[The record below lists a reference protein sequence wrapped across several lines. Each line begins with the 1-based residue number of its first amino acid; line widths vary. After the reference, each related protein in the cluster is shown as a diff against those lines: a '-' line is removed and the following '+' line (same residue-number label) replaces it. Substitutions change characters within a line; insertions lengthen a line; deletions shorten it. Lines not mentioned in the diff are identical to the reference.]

1 MNNGAKL
8 PSAASCARSR
18 GGGAPAGRG
27 GPGARPRTRA
37 AAARRRAPR
46 PPRRGN
52 PALPSPT
59 PPPLESSGTERGESA
74 RELPSRRGLFLT
86 CPPFLPSLSGLRAR
100 PPPPAPP
107 PKQPRTQAPHLA
119 QRLRTPSAS
128 PGPRLPP
135 LHGHRAA
142 KSQPGKDRL
151 GAACLSAKYWNRLGW
166 GRGSRRA
173 RPLASLRARSALPLQ
188 TRGGQV
194 RAPRPPLDFVLL
206 SSTPTL
212 LQSSTKLE
220 LLTRGP
226 SGSCGAK
233 WGAASPISSLLPKPL
248 QTHTPF
254 TQQRPCT
261 PATSRRTARPGLGR
275 GGRGGGALLPP
286 PAPTTPPLPQQAQ
299 QPQQPRPP
307 PPPSEAWGA
316 GSPRPLPL
324 PCSPKGHP
332 PKPQPVL
339 RPREGAGS

>member
-100 PPPPAPP
+100 PPTPPPT

-119 QRLRTPSAS
+119 QRLRTLSAS
-128 PGPRLPP
+128 PGPRPPP

-166 GRGSRRA
+166 GRGARRA

-226 SGSCGAK
+226 SGSGGAK

-275 GGRGGGALLPP
+275 GAGWGGPALLPQP
-286 PAPTTPPLPQQAQ
+286 PPSSRPLPQQAQ
-299 QPQQPRPP
+299 QTRPP
-307 PPPSEAWGA
+307 PPSSEA
-316 GSPRPLPL
+316 
-324 PCSPKGHP
+324 
-332 PKPQPVL
+332 
-339 RPREGAGS
+339 

>member
-1 MNNGAKL
+1 MGGV
-8 PSAASCARSR
+8 R
-18 GGGAPAGRG
+18 GRL
-27 GPGARPRTRA
+27 RPR
-37 AAARRRAPR
+37 R
-46 PPRRGN
+46 PPRNRCFRRVRQRQSSCRCRRKSAG
-52 PALPSPT
+52 LPQGQ
-59 PPPLESSGTERGESA
+59 PLG
-74 RELPSRRGLFLT
+74 F
-86 CPPFLPSLSGLRAR
+86 AR
-100 PPPPAPP
+100 PSASPA
-107 PKQPRTQAPHLA
+107 KQPRTQAPHLA

-128 PGPRLPP
+128 PGPRPPP

-166 GRGSRRA
+166 GRGARRA

-220 LLTRGP
+220 LLIRGP
-226 SGSCGAK
+226 SGSGGAK

-261 PATSRRTARPGLGR
+261 PATSRRTARPGLGC
-275 GGRGGGALLPP
+275 GGRALLPQ
-286 PAPTTPPLPQQAQ
+286 PAPSSRPLPQQAQ
-299 QPQQPRPP
+299 QPRPP
-307 PPPSEAWGA
+307 PPSSEA
-316 GSPRPLPL
+316 
-324 PCSPKGHP
+324 
-332 PKPQPVL
+332 
-339 RPREGAGS
+339 